1 MYEIHFVFNG
11 DRRPVYVDEC
21 RRCPP
26 INHLVINGHRS
37 ALKKKFWAKKKY
49 TTRTRQQQQKRKKA
63 ITFERQL
70 ANRIS
75 IVGIKKKG
83 KLPFEKK

>member
-21 RRCPP
+21 RRQP

-37 ALKKKFWAKKKY
+37 ALKKILGKKNIHTHTATNNKNN
-49 TTRTRQQQQKRKKA
+49 KKEKKA

-75 IVGIKKKG
+75 IVGIKKG

>member
-37 ALKKKFWAKKKY
+37 ALKKKFWAKKKIYY
-49 TTRTRQQQQKRKKA
+49 THTAT
-63 ITFERQL
+63 TT
-70 ANRIS
+70 
-75 IVGIKKKG
+75 KKK
-83 KLPFEKK
+83 KSHNI